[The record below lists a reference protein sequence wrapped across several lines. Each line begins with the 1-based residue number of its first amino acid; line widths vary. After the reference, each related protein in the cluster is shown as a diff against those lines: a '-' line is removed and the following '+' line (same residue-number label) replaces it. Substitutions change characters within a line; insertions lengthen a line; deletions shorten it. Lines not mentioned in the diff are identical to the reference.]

1 MSNLLRI
8 LLISGAIYLAYLM
21 ITRPRS
27 IRALGRKALM
37 VGLIYALAI
46 VISATIRLA
55 GWGT

>member
-8 LLISGAIYLAYLM
+8 LLISGAVYLAYLM
-21 ITRPRS
+21 ITQPRS
-27 IRALGRKALM
+27 IRMLGRKALM

-46 VISATIRLA
+46 VISAAIRIA